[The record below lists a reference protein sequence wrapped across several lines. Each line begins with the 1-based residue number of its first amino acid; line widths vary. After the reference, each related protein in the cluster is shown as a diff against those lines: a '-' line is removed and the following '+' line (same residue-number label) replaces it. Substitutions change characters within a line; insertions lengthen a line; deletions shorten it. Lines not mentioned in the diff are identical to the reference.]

1 MAFGNG
7 NPSSIPVITHQDIVY
22 LVGLLRVYHVNLDQ
36 PVLGI
41 SEGLLNVYIRDKKIQ
56 NQIDVKK

>member
-1 MAFGNG
+1 
-7 NPSSIPVITHQDIVY
+7 
-22 LVGLLRVYHVNLDQ
+22 
-36 PVLGI
+36 LGI